1 MQAADCASVT
11 FPRENTMRRFSGVI
25 ILAALCA
32 PAATGGGTT
41 VTLDGLK
48 SDAPAGW
55 KEKASPFKTRLHTF
69 VVPKTEGDERDAEV
83 QVIFF
88 GKDAGGGL
96 QENVK
101 RWKSMFD
108 PPEGKKIDEVAKQE
122 TFKVGKAEVT
132 VLDISGTYL
141 EKFPPFDPN
150 AKTTRRPDYRRL
162 NVYFDSENGP
172 FFIIFVGPA
181 KTVGQNKKSFDD
193 WLNAFK

>member
-1 MQAADCASVT
+1 MKRVSSLFVFAVLLVQ
-11 FPRENTMRRFSGVI
+11 
-25 ILAALCA
+25 
-32 PAATGGGTT
+32 PAAGGQKTT

-48 SDAPAGW
+48 SDAPADW
-55 KEKASPFKTRLHTF
+55 KEKKSPFKTRLHTF
-69 VVPKTEGDERDAEV
+69 VVPKADGDERDAEV

-101 RWKSMFD
+101 RWKGMFD
-108 PPEGKKIDEVAKQE
+108 PPEGKKIDDVAKQE
-122 TFKVGKAEVT
+122 TFKVGKADVT

-193 WLNAFK
+193 WLKAFK

>member
-1 MQAADCASVT
+1 MKRVSSLFVFAVLLVQ
-11 FPRENTMRRFSGVI
+11 
-25 ILAALCA
+25 
-32 PAATGGGTT
+32 PAAGGQKTT

-48 SDAPAGW
+48 SDTPADW
-55 KEKASPFKTRLHTF
+55 KEKKSPSKFRLHTF
-69 VVPKTEGDERDAEV
+69 VVPKAEGDERDAEV

-88 GKDAGGGL
+88 GKDSGGGL

-108 PPEGKKIDEVAKQE
+108 PPEGKKIDDVTKQE
-122 TFKVGKAEVT
+122 TFKVAKADVT

-181 KTVGQNKKSFDD
+181 KTVGQSKKAFDD
-193 WLNAFK
+193 WLKAFK